1 MAKDRKE
8 NPTLAAHVAEA
19 TGNEREI
26 ESHLAAHLLL
36 ITRAEHHARLERYL
50 ESGKKRI
57 ERLEARLKDLGGSV
71 RSVPKPSKP
80 AKKVSGAAKT
90 AERRASKVAGD
101 GAKKVRDAGELRRVL
116 ETARDEQEEALKQT
130 AVYNSLRALAKASD
144 DRDTA
149 KLAKRL
155 RDEHKEWS
163 KFLTDELKSLS
174 KKLVKAEGEER
185 KQAASRRRSASATKA
200 SSSRSKSS
208 SKSRNASGGSRAK
221 SSSTRSRSS
230 AKSSSSRSRST
241 AKRSTAKSSGSR
253 SRSTAKRSTAKSG
266 TAKRTTAKRS

>member
-90 AERRASKVAGD
+90 AERRVSKVAGD

-174 KKLVKAEGEER
+174 KRLVKAEGEER
-185 KQAASRRRSASATKA
+185 KQAASRRRSASAKKA

-208 SKSRNASGGSRAK
+208 GS
-221 SSSTRSRSS
+221 RSRSS
-230 AKSSSSRSRST
+230 AKRST
-241 AKRSTAKSSGSR
+241 AKRSTAKSSSAKSSSAKR
-253 SRSTAKRSTAKSG
+253 TTAKRSTAKSG
-266 TAKRTTAKRS
+266 GRSSAKRS